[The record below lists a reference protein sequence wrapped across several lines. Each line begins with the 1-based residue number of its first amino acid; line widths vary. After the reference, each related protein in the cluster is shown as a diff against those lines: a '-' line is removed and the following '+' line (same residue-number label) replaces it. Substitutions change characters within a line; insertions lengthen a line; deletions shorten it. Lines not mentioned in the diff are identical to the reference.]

1 MSLWGFIVPAA
12 LTVAAGAGIVVQQA
26 LNADL
31 RVALGSGA
39 WAGLASYICGSICM
53 ILFILFMRDG
63 VPSAALVA
71 KTPWFSW
78 TGGMFGAA
86 FIAIALFFI
95 QRLGAATFIA
105 LLFAGQVIC
114 SLLLDHYGVLGL
126 EQHSISPLRLA
137 GAGLLVAGVILIR
150 L

>member
-12 LTVAAGAGIVVQQA
+12 LTVASGAGLVVQQA
-26 LNADL
+26 LNSQL
-31 RVALGSGA
+31 RVAIGSGA
-39 WAGLASYICGSICM
+39 WAGLISYLCGTLCM
-53 ILFILFMRDG
+53 ILLILAMRDS
-63 VPSAALVA
+63 VPSAAGVA
-71 KTPWFSW
+71 RTHWLMW
-78 TGGMFGAA
+78 TGGFFGAFFVA
-86 FIAIALFFI
+86 VALFFI
-95 QRLGAATFIA
+95 HRLGAATFIA
-105 LLFAGQVIC
+105 LLFAGQMFC